1 MIISVY
7 HIKHPKA
14 KNATLKVFEYLP
26 DGIWETVQIL
36 YTTFYQKTTEYIGSS
51 KLTLLLKLG
60 YIRDSQL
67 NSSHLS
73 ASKSQASHT
82 ESYTQSVL
90 NQKNFQRSKDK
101 SVE

>member
-1 MIISVY
+1 M
-7 HIKHPKA
+7 
-14 KNATLKVFEYLP
+14 FEYLH
-26 DGIWETVQIL
+26 DGIWESIQIL

-51 KLTLLLKLG
+51 KSTLLLKLG

-67 NSSHLS
+67 NLSHLS

-82 ESYTQSVL
+82 ESYTQRVF
-90 NQKNFQRSKDK
+90 NQKSFQRSKDK